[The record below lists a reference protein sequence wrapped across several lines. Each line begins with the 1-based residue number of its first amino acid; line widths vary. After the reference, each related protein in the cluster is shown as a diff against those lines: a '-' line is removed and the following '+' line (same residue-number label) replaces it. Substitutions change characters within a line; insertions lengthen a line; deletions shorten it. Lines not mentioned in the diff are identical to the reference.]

1 MQQRIVALFLTNLNS
16 DISIQFFICN
26 EKLILR
32 HAKNRWI
39 KAKARSQT
47 RPFLNFTATCWGQRT
62 TNIGLPLG
70 LYSSLS
76 RYRSDIGFSTTVVS
90 ARAILSVPNKHS
102 SQILIY
108 FKIIIQNVGTGNLPG
123 LPLLIRC
130 LFIAETISTTSNAT
144 VVTGNVSIIT
154 DC

>member
-1 MQQRIVALFLTNLNS
+1 MHNNRIVMQQSLVALFLTNLNS
-16 DISIQFFICN
+16 DINIQFFICN

-32 HAKNRWI
+32 HAKDRWI

-76 RYRSDIGFSTTVVS
+76 RYRSDIGFSTAVVS
-90 ARAILSVPNKHS
+90 ARAIWAFQTNTRPKFLS
-102 SQILIY
+102 ILKLS
-108 FKIIIQNVGTGNLPG
+108 FKMWEPGTFPDS
-123 LPLLIRC
+123 PC
-130 LFIAETISTTSNAT
+130 LFD
-144 VVTGNVSIIT
+144 VYL
-154 DC
+154 